1 MTRLEIGNE
10 INQIAVTISNL
21 VNAKTDNIPQL
32 QLLIDNQCM
41 KLQRMAEEL
50 GVFYVDID

>member
-10 INQIAVTISNL
+10 INQIAVIISNL
-21 VNAKTDNIPQL
+21 INAKTDNIPQL
-32 QLLIDNQCM
+32 QLLIDMQCM